1 MKKISSVKIRIT
13 IWYAALML
21 VMIAVVLTSVGVFSY
36 QLSIDNVE
44 KDIILQVT
52 KVSEKFGKRDKGGP
66 ESIDSGEEF
75 KNVSVHAENGDYIAG
90 RYVYDIAG
98 IEFKEGKARRETVD
112 GKEYIVYDVLKRGA
126 PDKHNGVWIRGA
138 ESVNSTVLLGR
149 SAVVV
154 TLVIIPVILC
164 LTVLGGYL
172 ITKKAFE
179 PVNVIIKTADK
190 IAENNDIK
198 QRIKIASGARTDE
211 LYALSVTLNNMLDKI
226 EGLIIKEK
234 RFTSDASHELR
245 TPISVILAEGEYL
258 LDIAKGEKE
267 KELAKN
273 IVDKAKQVSRL
284 VSKLLLLARIDRNGQ
299 KISRE
304 KVDLSV
310 LLDIAASEGAKK
322 ADEKDILVLTNVE
335 ENTIIEADE
344 ALLLSAVSNLIDNGI
359 KYGKRSGFVSVSAE
373 KIGGKTE
380 ITVRDNGIGISEENI
395 GKIWDRFF
403 RVDDVRNDEYESAG
417 LGLSVV
423 KSIVEL
429 HGGTVNVKSE
439 PGEGTVFTIVL

>member
-1 MKKISSVKIRIT
+1 MKKFSSVKIRIT

-98 IEFKEGKARRETVD
+98 IEFKEGQARRETVD

-310 LLDIAASEGAKK
+310 LLDIAASEEAKK
-322 ADEKDILVLTNVE
+322 AEEKDILVLTNVE